1 MSSGMPRVTSVL
13 VAAGALAA
21 SALSALSA
29 GSPAAATSQT
39 GVGTPIPASVLRAS
53 AAPGHHW
60 RPDRARYGVG
70 KVSDESV
77 TMRDGKVLRADVY
90 YPTLN
95 GKRAKGPF
103 PVVLTLTPYGKGVL
117 GSSTNSAGG
126 QTGPNPY
133 LVQRG
138 FIDVVADVRGTG
150 ASQGQ
155 FGLFDPQQDRDG
167 ATLVRWA
174 ARRADSNGKV
184 GMYGASYL
192 GIDQLLTAAA
202 LPKGSPLKA
211 IFPVVPGNDL
221 YKDTATMGGLIDIEF
236 DAFYLALTGGL
247 NTVGPLLEGLQN
259 PATLTA
265 NLPAEVDHL
274 KDLANFDA
282 KFTAQTLSGGAGA
295 YDDRYWQARNPV
307 NVLRKIA
314 ANGIPA
320 YLVGGEYD
328 LFQRGEPLDFS
339 GLQNAWAG
347 RPVTAPMLPH
357 QRVTGRYQL
366 LDGPFTHLSG
376 STAALNPLMLE
387 WFDTW
392 LKGRHTGM
400 ATTPTPLHYF
410 DLGTNR
416 YTEHARYPFP
426 AAHPTRYWFGPN
438 QTLATTRPKTSS
450 TTLYWTPVGSPCGR
464 PTDQWSA
471 GAPSLATGSVHPGT
485 PCVDGNDSNGAAGP
499 YRTTFTTKPLARR
512 VTIAGPIDVTVD
524 ASATTKDTQWVAEVE
539 DVAPDGTS
547 TPLTEGA
554 LLGSL
559 RHVAT
564 AGTWRAG
571 DGHILLPNHTYS
583 KRDARPVVPGR
594 MTRYDIEVFP
604 TYATIAAGHSI
615 RVTLSTAD
623 TPHLVPTLPELANLT
638 GGVYSV
644 RIGSSAVEIP
654 LS

>member
-1 MSSGMPRVTSVL
+1 MPRTTSVL
-13 VAAGALAA
+13 LIAGAFVAAALP
-21 SALSALSA
+21 ALSGEA
-29 GSPAAATSQT
+29 PAVATSQT
-39 GVGTPIPASVLRAS
+39 GVGTPIPASVLHAS

-70 KVSDESV
+70 KNTDRAVR
-77 TMRDGKVLRADVY
+77 MHDGKVLRADVY
-90 YPTLN
+90 YPTTN

-103 PVVLTLTPYGKGVL
+103 PVALTLTPYGKGVL
-117 GSSTNSAGG
+117 GSTNSSAGG
-126 QTGPNPY
+126 QTGPSPY

-138 FIDVVADVRGTG
+138 FIDVVVDVRGTG

-174 ARRADSNGKV
+174 ARRANSDGKV

-221 YKDTATMGGLIDIEF
+221 YKDTATMGGLVDIEF

-259 PATLTA
+259 PATLEA

-274 KDLANFDA
+274 QDLANFDA
-282 KFTAQTLSGGAGA
+282 KFTAQTLSGGASA
-295 YDDRYWQARNPV
+295 YDGKYWHARNPV
-307 NVLRKIA
+307 NVLHKIA

-320 YLVGGEYD
+320 YMVGGEYD
-328 LFQRGEPLDFS
+328 LFQRGEPLDFT

-347 RPVTAPMLPH
+347 RPVTAPMAPN

-410 DLGTNR
+410 DLGTNK

-426 AAHPTRYWFGPN
+426 SAHATRLWFGAN
-438 QTLATTRPKTSS
+438 NTLTSARPTAGS

-471 GAPSLATGSVHPGT
+471 GASSLATGYVHAGT
-485 PCVDGNDSNGAAGP
+485 PCVDGDDSSGQAGP
-499 YRTTFTTKPLARR
+499 YRTTFTTKPLAKRA
-512 VTIAGPIDVTVD
+512 TIAGPIDVTVN
-524 ASATTKDTQWVAEVE
+524 ATATTKDSEWVAEVE

-559 RHVAT
+559 RHVAKT
-564 AGTWRAG
+564 GTWRSG
-571 DGHILLPNHTYS
+571 GQILLPNHTYA
-583 KRDARPVVPGR
+583 KRDARAVVPGR

-604 TYATIAAGHSI
+604 TYASIAAGHSI

-623 TPHLVPTLPELANLT
+623 TPHLVPTVPTLANLT
-638 GGVYSV
+638 GGVYQV
-644 RIGSSAVEIP
+644 HLGTSAVELP
-654 LS
+654 LIH